1 MSNINRRLEKIEKK
15 LCIGEKPHP
24 VIVAGMEM
32 ASDEFAEL
40 LKEIDG
46 TSKGV
51 LPSEEKIREGMALCA
66 GGVKI

>member
-15 LCIGEKPHP
+15 LCIGEKPHT
-24 VIVAGMEM
+24 VIIAGMEM

-46 TSKGV
+46 TSKGK
-51 LPSEEKIREGMALCA
+51 LPSEEEHREYQALCA
-66 GGVKI
+66 EDTGI